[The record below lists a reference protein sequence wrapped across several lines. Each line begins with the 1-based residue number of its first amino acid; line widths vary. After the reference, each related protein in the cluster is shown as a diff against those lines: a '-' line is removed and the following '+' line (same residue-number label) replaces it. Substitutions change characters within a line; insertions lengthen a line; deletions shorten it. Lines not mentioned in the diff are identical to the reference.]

1 MLTSPTRIRASAPD
15 GSMPQSQLHTEITD
29 SLKRLT
35 ESLTTSNNDQSLG
48 NLRQQGSDL
57 RRIRQILIEDAS
69 LAQAKDDFR
78 RHGGY
83 IIVIDILKNLDGIYR
98 VETLSRDGRIEFFE
112 VVKGVLDVLSESLFN
127 HTINRR
133 HFANRF
139 EKGGWIALETAL
151 VNTGLADEDFLDN
164 SSVQDALELLF
175 GLLLAFGVVEET
187 VRNTLRGIQ
196 KATEGLDLFKD
207 HEVGENAIRNHIK
220 SKLSGTEILHHPE
233 IVPIILRFWN
243 IIHSKCKAENRPA
256 ALLWAI
262 PITLQAIQKFSL
274 RNEVAMHSSHA
285 LRPLLIMYFRDSPFP
300 GVKNLLQTL
309 IEVLLRFGVN
319 TLDDAYQIIRNAPE
333 SEKASGMLLHGMVAS
348 RIPSFI
354 QFDLSMHGYSSIELS
369 TLGRSFP
376 PTSSSS
382 GYSIITWLKF
392 DKFDKGCHTTIF
404 GAYDK
409 TETCFVALFV
419 ENDENQLVLQ
429 TSVRSVQKSSV
440 QFRSFKFQE
449 GVWYHIAL
457 IHKRPRTVSP
467 SRAALFIN
475 GCLVEQVKCQYPSL
489 PPVRNSSSE
498 SFASITSSFQQHAPV
513 HTFLGTPKAI
523 ARREGRGMVN
533 TRWSLVSFHLL
544 QDVISDELIRVIHT
558 LGTRYVGN
566 LQDAL
571 GLFQTYRASAEIHI
585 MNEKLNPEDPEKS
598 DIMAAM
604 TYPAGTML
612 PESKILISFS
622 PKAVLD
628 SEDRNHIN
636 ETRLLK
642 SLSRDAAGSLRQAI
656 QQHGS
661 SVIVNSAIPSYNE
674 AMTSS
679 CGIAILT
686 GDPIVVVPNSLDDAC
701 WQIGGVAPVMLKLLD
716 MSRTKDQV
724 LRAVH
729 ILFQSL
735 EGSWRNSE
743 VVEREQAIAYG
754 VLAGLLREKL
764 GFGSIFAT
772 DSSVSTARS
781 DLAVEPAEREELAL
795 ELLRMILAF
804 VGYSEIHPENALMIN
819 SLAYRY
825 LLVDFDTWR
834 KAPIATQKL
843 YYGQFVH
850 YTAKGQHYKY
860 NMKRIVRMR
869 KYQIECFQF
878 QADYVKV
885 S

>member
-1 MLTSPTRIRASAPD
+1 LVSS
-15 GSMPQSQLHTEITD
+15 
-29 SLKRLT
+29 
-35 ESLTTSNNDQSLG
+35 ESLRSIG

-78 RHGGY
+78 RNGGY
-83 IIVIDILKNLDGIYR
+83 NIVIDILEGLKGIYK
-98 VETLSRDGRIEFFE
+98 VDTLSRDGRIEFFE
-112 VVKGVLDVLSESLFN
+112 VVKGVLDVLSESFFN
-127 HTINRR
+127 HPVNRR

-139 EKGGWIALETAL
+139 QKGGWIALETAL
-151 VNTGLADEDFLDN
+151 VNTGLADEEFLDN
-164 SSVQDALELLF
+164 PSVQDALELHF
-175 GLLLAFGVVEET
+175 GLLLAFGVAEET
-187 VRNTLRGIQ
+187 VRSTFRGIQ
-196 KATEGLDLFKD
+196 KATEGFDLS
-207 HEVGENAIRNHIK
+207 ENHKVTENTIRSHIR
-220 SKLSGTEILHHPE
+220 SRLSGTEILHNPE

-243 IIHSKCKAENRPA
+243 IIHSTCKAKSRPI
-256 ALLWAI
+256 ALLWAV
-262 PITLQAIQKFSL
+262 PITLQAILKFSL

-285 LRPLLIMYFRDSPFP
+285 LRPILIMYLRGSPFP
-300 GVKNLLQTL
+300 GIQDLLQTL
-309 IEVLLRFGVN
+309 IEVLFRFGMN
-319 TLDDAYQIIRNAPE
+319 TLDDVYQLIRNASA

-348 RIPSFI
+348 RIPPFI

-376 PTSSSS
+376 PTSSSG

-392 DKFDKGCHTTIF
+392 DKFDNSCHTTIF

-409 TETCFVALFV
+409 SETCFVALFV
-419 ENDENQLVLQ
+419 ENEENQLVLQ
-429 TSVRSVQKSSV
+429 TSIRSAQKSSV

-449 GVWYHIAL
+449 GIWYHIAV
-457 IHKRPRTVSP
+457 IHKRSRTTSP
-467 SRAALFIN
+467 SRASLFIN
-475 GCLVEQVKCQYPSL
+475 GSFMEQIKCQYPSS
-489 PPVRNSSSE
+489 PPVRSSSSE
-498 SFASITSSFQQHAPV
+498 SFASIASSFQQQAPV
-513 HTFLGTPKAI
+513 HAFLGTPKAL
-523 ARREGRGMVN
+523 ARREGRGMVD
-533 TRWSLVSFHLL
+533 TKWSLVSFYLL

-585 MNEKLNPEDPEKS
+585 TNEKLNPEDPEKS
-598 DIMAAM
+598 EIMAAM

-622 PKAVLD
+622 PTAVLD
-628 SEDRNHIN
+628 NEDRNHIN

-642 SLSRDAAGSLRQAI
+642 SLSREAASSLRQAVHL
-656 QQHGS
+656 HGS
-661 SVIVNSAIPSYNE
+661 SVIINSAIPSYNE

-679 CGIAILT
+679 YGIAVLT

-716 MSRTKDQV
+716 MARTKDQV

-781 DLAVEPAEREELAL
+781 DVAVEPAEREELAL

-804 VGYSEIHPENALMIN
+804 VGYSETQPDSALMIN

-850 YTAKGQHYKY
+850 YTTKGQHYKY

-869 KYQIECFQF
+869 
-878 QADYVKV
+878 
-885 S
+885 